1 MPGSARDQPAPRAV
15 VPDEPAPTQPVFG
28 VAVVL
33 APARLAPRG
42 PASPARRSRADLRC
56 FVPPCEIRSLRALR
70 CLCIESEG
78 KGCVNGVGALAVLVW
93 VVWLSANGLTSAPSP
108 GQQDEKQAGLAMYDR
123 VCKVCHGPEGR
134 GDSAPRLVPFTREY
148 EEVLGIVREGT
159 GQMPPIS
166 ARQLPDEGVR
176 QIVGYLS
183 GL

>member
-1 MPGSARDQPAPRAV
+1 M
-15 VPDEPAPTQPVFG
+15 
-28 VAVVL
+28 
-33 APARLAPRG
+33 
-42 PASPARRSRADLRC
+42 
-56 FVPPCEIRSLRALR
+56 
-70 CLCIESEG
+70 
-78 KGCVNGVGALAVLVW
+78 NGFAALAVLMSAA
-93 VVWLSANGLTSAPSP
+93 WLSANGLASEPSP
-108 GQQDEKQAGLAMYDR
+108 GQQDEKQAGLAVYDR

-148 EEVLGIVREGT
+148 EEVLGIVRDGT

>member
-1 MPGSARDQPAPRAV
+1 M
-15 VPDEPAPTQPVFG
+15 
-28 VAVVL
+28 
-33 APARLAPRG
+33 
-42 PASPARRSRADLRC
+42 
-56 FVPPCEIRSLRALR
+56 
-70 CLCIESEG
+70 
-78 KGCVNGVGALAVLVW
+78 NGVVALTVLVS
-93 VVWLSANGLTSAPSP
+93 VAWLSANGLAWERSP
-108 GQQDEKQAGLAMYDR
+108 GQDEKQAGLAAYDR

>member
-1 MPGSARDQPAPRAV
+1 MSAA
-15 VPDEPAPTQPVFG
+15 
-28 VAVVL
+28 
-33 APARLAPRG
+33 
-42 PASPARRSRADLRC
+42 
-56 FVPPCEIRSLRALR
+56 
-70 CLCIESEG
+70 
-78 KGCVNGVGALAVLVW
+78 
-93 VVWLSANGLTSAPSP
+93 WLNVTTLMWAPSP
-108 GQQDEKQAGLAMYDR
+108 GRQDEKRAGQAAYDG

-134 GDSAPRLVPFTREY
+134 GDAAPPLVPFTREY